1 MGDYDNII
9 SRSDAEALI
18 PEDASREIIQNVPE
32 ASSALKLFRR
42 MPNMSRKQRRLP
54 VLDIMP
60 VAYFVT
66 GDTGLKK
73 TTEQKWTNK
82 YLYAEEIAAI
92 VPIPETVLAD
102 ADYDIWA
109 QIRPQIVAAIG
120 KVIDGAIFFG
130 TNKPTAWPSD
140 IVTAA
145 TAAGNAVAK
154 GTGVD
159 IYDDLLG
166 ENGMY
171 ATVEAD
177 GYEITLNIAATTMK
191 AKLRGLR
198 DANGQPIFLRSMGE
212 KARYELDG
220 EEIIFQKSGAFD
232 TTKALMISG
241 EADQAI
247 YSIRQDITYKVL
259 TEAVIQDSAGDIV
272 YNLAQQD
279 MIALRVVMR
288 LAWQVPNPPTALQPT
303 EANRYPFGVL
313 TPEE

>member
-1 MGDYDNII
+1 MGDFDKII

-18 PEDASREIIQNVPE
+18 PEDAATEIIQRVPE
-32 ASSALKLFRR
+32 ESAALRLFRKL
-42 MPNMSRKQRRLP
+42 PNMSRKQRRVP
-54 VLDIMP
+54 VVSVMP
-60 VAYFVT
+60 VAYFVD

-73 TTEQKWTNK
+73 TTEQKWENK
-82 YLYAEEIAAI
+82 YLNAEEIACI
-92 VPIPETVLAD
+92 VPIPEAVLDD

-109 QIRPQIVAAIG
+109 EVEPQILAALG

-130 TNKPTAWPSD
+130 TNKPAAWPID

-145 TAAGNAVAK
+145 TSAGNAVAF

-159 IYDDLLG
+159 MYDDLLG

-171 ATVEAD
+171 AAVEAD
-177 GYEITLNIAATTMK
+177 GFGITLNIASISMK

-220 EEIIFQKSGAFD
+220 EEIMFQRSGAFD

-241 EADQAI
+241 EANEAV
-247 YSIRQDITYKVL
+247 YSIRQDVTYKVL
-259 TEAVIQDSAGDIV
+259 TEAVIQDDAGDIV

-288 LAWQVPNPPTALQPT
+288 LAWQVPNPPTDLQPI

-313 TPEE
+313 TP

>member
-9 SRSDAEALI
+9 SRSDAGALI
-18 PEDASREIIQNVPE
+18 PEDAAKEIIQNVPE
-32 ASSALKLFRR
+32 TSSALKLFRR
-42 MPNMSRKQRRLP
+42 LPNMSRKQRRLP
-54 VLDIMP
+54 VLNIMP
-60 VAYFVT
+60 LAYFVD

-73 TTEQKWTNK
+73 TTEQTWEDK
-82 YLYAEEIAAI
+82 YLNAEEIACI
-92 VPIPETVLAD
+92 ITIPEAVLFD
-102 ADYDIWA
+102 ADYDIWTEVK
-109 QIRPQIVAAIG
+109 PQIVSAFG

-130 TNKPTAWPSD
+130 TNKPAAWPTD

-145 TAAGNAVAK
+145 TAAGNAVVF

-159 IYDDLLG
+159 MYDDLLG

-171 ATVEAD
+171 ALIEAD
-177 GYEITLNIAATTMK
+177 GFAVTMNIGATTMK

-220 EEIIFQKSGAFD
+220 EEIFFPTNGAFD
-232 TTKALMISG
+232 VSKALMVSG
-241 EADQAI
+241 AADQAVF
-247 YSIRQDITYKVL
+247 SIRQDITYKVL

-279 MIALRVVMR
+279 LIALRVVMR
-288 LAWQVPNPPTALQPT
+288 LAWQVPNPPTELQPL
-303 EANRYPFGVL
+303 EVNRYPFGVL
-313 TPEE
+313 KP

>member
-1 MGDYDNII
+1 MPDYDQFI

-18 PEDASREIIQNVPE
+18 PEDVSSEIIQNVPE
-32 ASSALKLFRR
+32 ASAALKLFRR

-54 VLDIMP
+54 VLSVMP
-60 VAYFVT
+60 VAYFVS
-66 GDTGLKK
+66 GETGLKK
-73 TTEQKWTNK
+73 TTEQKWENK
-82 YLYAEEIAAI
+82 FLNAEEIACI
-92 VPIPETVLAD
+92 IPIPEAVLD
-102 ADYDIWA
+102 DTDYDIWA
-109 QIRPQIVAAIG
+109 EVKPQALAAFG
-120 KVIDGAIFFG
+120 RVIDGAVFFG
-130 TNKPTAWPSD
+130 TNKPAAWPID

-145 TAAGNAVAK
+145 TSAGNAVAF

-159 IYDDLLG
+159 MYDDLLG

-177 GYEITLNIAATTMK
+177 GFGITLNIASISMK

-220 EEIIFQKSGAFD
+220 EEIMFQKSGAFD

-241 EADQAI
+241 EAEQAV

-259 TEAVIQDSAGDIV
+259 TEAVIQDAAGDIV

-288 LAWQVPNPPTALQPT
+288 LAWQVPNPPTELQPV
-303 EANRYPFGVL
+303 EVNRYPFGVL
-313 TPEE
+313 TP

>member
-1 MGDYDNII
+1 MGDYDKFI
-9 SRSDAEALI
+9 SRADAEALI
-18 PEDASREIIQNVPE
+18 PEDASTEIIQRLPE
-32 ASSALKLFRR
+32 ESAALKLFRP
-42 MPNMSRKQRRLP
+42 MQNMSRKQRRVP
-54 VLDIMP
+54 VISVMP
-60 VAYFVT
+60 VSHFVD

-73 TTEQKWTNK
+73 ITEQKWENK
-82 YLYAEEIAAI
+82 YLNAEEIACI
-92 VPIPETVLAD
+92 VPIPEAVLDD

-109 QIRPQIVAAIG
+109 QVKPQIMASIG
-120 KVIDGAIFFG
+120 RLIDGAIFFG
-130 TNKPTAWPSD
+130 TNKPAAWPSD

-145 TAAGNAVAK
+145 TAAGNAVAF

-159 IYDDLLG
+159 MYDDLLG

-171 ATVEAD
+171 AAVEAD
-177 GYEITLNIAATTMK
+177 GFGITLNIASVSMK

-220 EEIIFQKSGAFD
+220 EEIMFQKSGAFD

-241 EADQAI
+241 EAEQAV

-259 TEAVIQDSAGDIV
+259 TEAVIQDAAGDIV

-279 MIALRVVMR
+279 MVALRLVMR
-288 LAWQVPNPPTALQPT
+288 LAWQVPNPPTDLQP
-303 EANRYPFGVL
+303 EEVNRYPFGVL
-313 TPEE
+313 TP